1 MFLIVSMLFIP
12 LTLLWVFVRLA
23 PGRFLVG
30 ALRFPRSGLR
40 LLALRF
46 GRLRGLVSVAF
57 RLVPLLVHRSSARS
71 VPKSRLLPNRIPDDG
86 PDLLTSCF
94 DAPKSVLRACLA
106 LFRTN

>member
-1 MFLIVSMLFIP
+1 MGLCSSRSWSFSCWGASVSPFG
-12 LTLLWVFVRLA
+12 A
-23 PGRFLVG
+23 P
-30 ALRFPRSGLR
+30 ASGSSV
-40 LLALRF
+40 
-46 GRLRGLVSVAF
+46 RGLVSVAF